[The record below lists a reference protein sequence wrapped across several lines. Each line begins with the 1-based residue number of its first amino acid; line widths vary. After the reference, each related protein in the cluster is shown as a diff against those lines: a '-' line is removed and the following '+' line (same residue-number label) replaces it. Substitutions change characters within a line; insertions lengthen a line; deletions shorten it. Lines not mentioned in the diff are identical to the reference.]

1 MRVVIIGGSGHVGT
15 FLVPRL
21 IEAGHEV
28 INISRGQREAYQPH
42 AAWQAVQQIA
52 ADRVAEDAAGSFG
65 QRVATLKPD
74 AVIDMICF
82 TETSARQ
89 LVAALRGQVQ
99 HFLHCGTIWIHGP
112 TVQAPTTEEQ
122 PRRPFGEYGIQKAAI
137 ERYLLGEAR
146 RSGFPATLL
155 HPGHIVGPG
164 WAPLNPAG
172 HFNPEVFARLSRGE
186 PLTLPNLGQETVHH
200 VHADDVAQAFIHAM
214 QFRANALVESFH
226 VVSPAALS
234 LRGYAESM
242 AAWFGQ
248 TAQLRFLPWEEW
260 KTTVTATEAAAT
272 WDHIAHSPCSS
283 IAKAERLLDY
293 RPRYTSLQAV
303 QESVTWLIEHKII
316 AAR

>member
-1 MRVVIIGGSGHVGT
+1 MRVVIIGGAGHVGT

-21 IEAGHEV
+21 VEAGHEV

-42 AAWQAVQQIA
+42 AAWQAVQQIT

-65 QRVATLKPD
+65 QRVAALKPD

-137 ERYLLGEAR
+137 ERYLLDEAR

-172 HFNPEVFARLSRGE
+172 HFNSEVFARLARGE

-214 QFRANALVESFH
+214 QFRANALGESFH